1 MSTQPPPPLPLDFSA
16 VLSESKRI
24 INAHSRHFL
33 ALSVLFLLPL
43 SFSVTVFSTI
53 HNLLLHHHSGHRP
66 KSLLSRPPP
75 LLPSLA
81 QLNSQSS
88 DQFNFPRHHHHH
100 HHDDDDLQLPIET
113 LALVACFALFFFVF
127 TILAIGSI
135 SYSVLHG
142 FYGRPVKFVSAIK
155 SGLTSFFRL
164 FITHIVVELLLSLVA
179 LLFLCSFYFVIK
191 GLDLVCLEIDTDSP
205 YFLAL
210 AVVYSVVLLAVLLYF
225 KVNWSISSVI
235 VVAESSW
242 GVPALRRSGY
252 LVKGMRR
259 AVLYFFLSFGLV
271 SGILTWTSSI
281 AAAKLGGDAL
291 GGSQGWNSWFFVAQ
305 IVVTS
310 ALLTLI
316 LLYFFAAQTVLYM
329 YCKAVR
335 GELASEIA
343 QEFAREY
350 VCLPFDD
357 EKVPH
362 LVSVVYT

>member
-66 KSLLSRPPP
+66 KSLLSRP
-75 LLPSLA
+75 
-81 QLNSQSS
+81 
-88 DQFNFPRHHHHH
+88 H

-259 AVLYFFLSFGLV
+259 AVLYFFLSFGLI

-281 AAAKLGGDAL
+281 ATAKLGGDAL

>member
-1 MSTQPPPPLPLDFSA
+1 MSAQPPPPLDFSA

-43 SFSVTVFSTI
+43 SFSVTVFSTV
-53 HNLLLHHHSGHRP
+53 HNLLLHRHPSGHRP
-66 KSLLSRPPP
+66 ESLLSRPSP

-81 QLNSQSS
+81 QLDSQSS
-88 DQFNFPRHHHHH
+88 DQFPFPHHH
-100 HHDDDDLQLPIET
+100 HHDDDFQLPIET
-113 LALVACFALFFFVF
+113 LALVAGFALFFFVF

-135 SYSVLHG
+135 SYSVVHG
-142 FYGRPVKFVSAIK
+142 FYGRPVKLVSAIK
-155 SGLTSFFRL
+155 SGFNSFFRL
-164 FITHIVVELLLSLVA
+164 SITHIVVKLLLSLVA

-191 GLDLVCLEIDTDSP
+191 GLELVCLEIDPDSP

-210 AVVYSVVLLAVLLYF
+210 AVVYSVVLLAVILYF
-225 KVNWSISSVI
+225 KLNWSLSSVI

-242 GVPALRRSGY
+242 GVWALRRSGY

-259 AVLYFFLSFGLV
+259 AVLYFFLLFGLA

-281 AAAKLGGDAL
+281 AAAKWGGGDAI
-291 GGSQGWNSWFFVAQ
+291 GGNQGWDSWFFVAQ

-362 LVSVVYT
+362 LVSVVCT